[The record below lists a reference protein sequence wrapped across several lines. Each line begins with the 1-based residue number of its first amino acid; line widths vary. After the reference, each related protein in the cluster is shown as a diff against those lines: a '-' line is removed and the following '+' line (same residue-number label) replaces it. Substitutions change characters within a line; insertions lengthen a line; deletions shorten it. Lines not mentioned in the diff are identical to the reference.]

1 LVDREYLESLAQR
14 VAAELRLPVML
25 ARRRV
30 GQLADVWCRQRPT
43 NKCSA
48 AFPKWKSDQFASN
61 KQVDQPNPTFKN
73 QAAGAQEARSNAKL
87 TANVAGGSRGSVAV
101 VNAGASSQRM
111 AAARSSARNWSIKI
125 LKELGLK

>member
-1 LVDREYLESLAQR
+1 VNRVISLRGRISSAALASDWAREHRRHSTVDREYLESLAQR

-25 ARRRV
+25 ARKRV

-61 KQVDQPNPTFKN
+61 KQWTSPIQHSKTKPPVLKKP
-73 QAAGAQEARSNAKL
+73 GATR
-87 TANVAGGSRGSVAV
+87 T
-101 VNAGASSQRM
+101 
-111 AAARSSARNWSIKI
+111 
-125 LKELGLK
+125 